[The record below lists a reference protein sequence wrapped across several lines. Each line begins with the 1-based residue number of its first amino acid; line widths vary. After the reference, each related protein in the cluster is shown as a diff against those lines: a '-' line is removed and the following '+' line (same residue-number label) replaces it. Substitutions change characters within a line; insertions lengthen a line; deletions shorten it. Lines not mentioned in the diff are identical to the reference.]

1 MSRNSRPALWLLAF
15 TLASTRLWAG
25 APDWLRSVAK
35 EPVPSYAADVSA
47 VVLFDEQ
54 TTTVNDKGEIRSL
67 YRRAYKILNTAGRKR
82 DAVVAYFDSRTA
94 VTHMA
99 AWAIPP
105 IGDVYESKD
114 KDAIEM
120 GITDVSLYSD
130 SKRRILTIPY
140 TEPGTVVGY
149 EYEQIRRS
157 DLLQEVWD
165 FQDTIPVREA
175 RFMLNLPSGWETRE
189 HWTNW
194 APQKPV
200 IIDANRQ
207 VWVLHDLPAVKDEP
221 SMPAWR
227 AVAGRMAIGI
237 LPTKPELK
245 QQQRLNWNEFGQWY
259 WHLASPQLQSDPL
272 IQAKVK
278 ALTADHADTWSNMRA
293 VAAYV
298 QRNVRY
304 VAIEIGV
311 GGYQP
316 HAASETFSN
325 SYGDCKDKAVL
336 LSAML
341 HQIGVESFL
350 LLTHTDRGVVSPDFP
365 TMYSFNHEV
374 LAIALP
380 TSLPNEKSLAI
391 YQHPKLGRLLI
402 FDPTSAMT
410 PLGTL
415 PAYLQSNHVLL
426 VTSDDGEIIDFPNQP
441 ADINRLQR
449 TASLTLNATG
459 GISGQVKEIRTGFS
473 ANEKRAEFLALA
485 GSDRQKAVERFLSSF
500 LQGFALKEYSIENLE
515 NYDQE
520 LVLRYAFEAPLY
532 AHQMDGLWLVR
543 PRVLGAK
550 SNMDFESEDRKYPL
564 ELDAASVQ
572 TDEFDIVLPPGYTVD
587 ELPTAVD
594 AYNDYVRYV
603 SKTEQRADTLHYER
617 TYEIDRVV
625 VPVDQVKSMRQFY
638 RTVALDE
645 RSSAVLKKQ

>member
-1 MSRNSRPALWLLAF
+1 MFRNSSRALLVVF
-15 TLASTRLWAG
+15 TLVSTRLWAG
-25 APDWLRSVAK
+25 APDWLRSAAQQ
-35 EPVPSYAADVSA
+35 PVPTYAPDVSA

-54 TTTVNDKGEIRSL
+54 TTTVNDKGEIRSV
-67 YRRAYKILNTAGRKR
+67 YRRAYKILTTAGRKR
-82 DAVVAYFDSRTA
+82 DAVVAYFDSRTEL
-94 VTHMA
+94 THMA

-105 IGDVYESKD
+105 VGAVYESKD
-114 KDAIEM
+114 KDAVETQIS
-120 GITDVSLYSD
+120 DVSLYSD
-130 SKRRILTIPY
+130 SKRKILTVPY

-175 RFMLNLPSGWETRE
+175 RFMLSLPNGWETRE

-194 APQKPV
+194 TPQKPTRV
-200 IIDANRQ
+200 DGNRQ
-207 VWVLHDLPAVKDEP
+207 IWVLQDLPAIKNET

-237 LPTKPELK
+237 LATRPELK
-245 QQQRLNWNEFGQWY
+245 QQQRLNWNEFGRWY
-259 WHLASPQLQSDPL
+259 WQLASPQLQSDSP
-272 IQAKVK
+272 IQAKVRDLTAGQADVWSK
-278 ALTADHADTWSNMRA
+278 MRALTTYA
-293 VAAYV
+293 

-316 HAASETFSN
+316 HAASKTFSN

-341 HQIGVESFL
+341 HEIGVESFL
-350 LLTHTDRGVVSPDFP
+350 LLTHTERGVVSPDFP

-380 TSLPNEKSLAI
+380 IALPDEKSMAI

-402 FDPTSAMT
+402 FDPTSSMT
-410 PLGTL
+410 PLGML
-415 PAYLQSNHVLL
+415 PAYLQGNRGLL
-426 VTSDDGEIIDFPNQP
+426 ITSEGGEIIDFPNQP
-441 ADINRLQR
+441 ADTNRLQR
-449 TASLTLNATG
+449 TAVLTLSATG
-459 GISGQVKEIRTGFS
+459 GISGQVKEIRAGFS
-473 ANEKRAEFLALA
+473 ANEKRAELLALA
-485 GSDRQKAVERFLSSF
+485 EPDRRKAVERFLSSF
-500 LQGFALKEYSIENLE
+500 LQGFTLQECSIENLG

-520 LVLRYAFEAPLY
+520 LVLRYAFKAPVY
-532 AHQMDGLWLVR
+532 AKQMGGLWLVR
-543 PRVLGAK
+543 PRVVGAK
-550 SNMDFESEDRKYPL
+550 SNMSFEGEDRKYPL

-572 TDEFDIVLPPGYTVD
+572 TDKFDIALPPGYAVD
-587 ELPTAVD
+587 ELPAAVD
-594 AYNDYVRYV
+594 AHNDYARYT
-603 SKTEQRADTLHYER
+603 SKTEQKANTLHYER
-617 TYEIDRVV
+617 TYEIDKVV
-625 VPVDQVKSMRQFY
+625 VPVDQVKAMRQFY